1 MVNKMLNII
10 LTIILL
16 LAVGVIVWRGWPL
29 IWATF
34 IILSIVLY
42 YSVFGRLT
50 QLQTPWLIGAGVLWA
65 VGLVLVIKN
74 GSKKTGTTV
83 LFLVIMTVAL
93 VAMSFW
99 APKVDSSSVAV
110 DTGQKVETAAASTNT
125 EPVTLANFNPD
136 FVQVASDNTGN
147 KVDATWESGLAQNLL
162 NSGNN
167 YDEAFRLLV
176 LQRTSTNAHL
186 FAIWANAAGLYG
198 DPNNWQS
205 LVEGGKLSPDA
216 QKLWWQFSGLVK
228 TAKAKPVQA
237 NSNGVNTGMS
247 NGIYGSASSSG
258 ISGDMAASQLDLSN
272 GDSVVALNRCGNL
285 VLPSKP
291 SSLPSVPTD
300 NPPGGKGGPP
310 ITPPDTPDTPLT
322 PKDPAESTL
331 ANPAVDDWKKDETSS
346 NTVSDGNGAEVS
358 NGYQAD
364 PVQDAADAAAD
375 AADAAA
381 ENAATHEDAVNEATD
396 TGGGVVD
403 NNQDHTV
410 TTDPAVTNP
419 DW

>member
-1 MVNKMLNII
+1 M
-10 LTIILL
+10 TI
-16 LAVGVIVWRGWPL
+16 
-29 IWATF
+29 
-34 IILSIVLY
+34 
-42 YSVFGRLT
+42 
-50 QLQTPWLIGAGVLWA
+50 
-65 VGLVLVIKN
+65 
-74 GSKKTGTTV
+74 
-83 LFLVIMTVAL
+83 AL
-93 VAMSFW
+93 VAMSFF
-99 APKVDSSSVAV
+99 APKTDLSSVAV
-110 DTGQKVETAAASTNT
+110 DTGQKVETAAVSTNT

-136 FVQVASDNTGN
+136 FVQVASDNAGN

-176 LQRTSTNAHL
+176 LQRTSSNAHL

-205 LVEGGKLSPDA
+205 LVVGDKLSPDA
-216 QKLWWQFSGLVK
+216 QKLWWQFAGLVK
-228 TAKAKPVQA
+228 TAKAKSVVA
-237 NSNGVNTGMS
+237 SSNGVNTGMS
-247 NGIYGSASSSG
+247 NGIYGAASSSG

-310 ITPPDTPDTPLT
+310 ITPPDTPLE
-322 PKDPAESTL
+322 PKNPAESTL
-331 ANPAVDDWKKDETSS
+331 ANPAVDDWKKDDISSGNETGH
-346 NTVSDGNGAEVS
+346 TVSNENGAEVS

-364 PVQDAADAAAD
+364 PVQDAADAADA

-396 TGGGVVD
+396 NGGGLVD
-403 NNQDHTV
+403 DNQEHTV

>member
-1 MVNKMLNII
+1 MLNIF
-10 LTIILL
+10 LTILL
-16 LAVGVIVWRGWPL
+16 LLVVGVIVWRGYPL

-34 IILSIVLY
+34 IILSTVLY
-42 YSVFGRLT
+42 YTVFNSLIP
-50 QLQTPWLIGAGVLWA
+50 LQTPWRTGAWALWLIGLY
-65 VGLVLVIKN
+65 LVIKF
-74 GSKKTGTTV
+74 GSKKTGKTV
-83 LFLVIMTVAL
+83 IYLIVMTLAL

-99 APKVDSSSVAV
+99 APKVDLSSVAV
-110 DTGQKVETAAASTNT
+110 DTGQKVETTAVSTNA

-176 LQRTSTNAHL
+176 LQRTSSNAHL

-205 LVEGGKLSPDA
+205 LVEGDKLSPDA
-216 QKLWWQFSGLVK
+216 QKLWWQFAGLVK
-228 TAKAKPVQA
+228 TAKAKSVVA
-237 NSNGVNTGMS
+237 SSNGVNTGMS
-247 NGIYGSASSSG
+247 NGIYGAASSSG

-300 NPPGGKGGPP
+300 NPPPP
-310 ITPPDTPDTPLT
+310 PKPGTPDTPDTPLT

-331 ANPAVDDWKKDETSS
+331 ANPAVDDWKKDVTPS
-346 NTVSDGNGAEVS
+346 NEVSNEDGAEVS

-364 PVQDAADAAAD
+364 PVQDAADAADA

-381 ENAATHEDAVNEATD
+381 ENEAAHEDAVNEATD

-403 NNQDHTV
+403 DNQDHTV